1 MTDLSHRP
9 GPQPGRWLALVVIA
23 TAILMIVLD
32 VSIINIALPVAQAEL
47 GISDAN
53 RAWVVT
59 AYALTFGGLLLLGGR
74 FADLVGRKRTFI
86 IGLVGFAAASA
97 LGGFAGSEVTLIAAR
112 ALQGIF
118 GALLAP
124 SALSLLTTTFTEP
137 GERAK
142 AFAVYGAVQ
151 GMGGAVGLLLGGAL
165 TEYLSWRWC
174 LFINVPISLVVIL
187 AARNSLAES
196 RVDASPGLDVAGAA
210 LSVFGLGTMGAPMAN
225 HLMTAGHQLFLHS
238 RSGVPESL
246 LKAGGVA
253 CATPAQVAEAAET
266 IFLMMS
272 DTPHVEAVLFG
283 ENGVAKSLSP
293 GKTVVDMSS
302 ISPIA
307 TKEFAA
313 RIRDL
318 GCDYVDAPVSGGEV
332 GAKAASLTI
341 MCGGSQDAFERVRP
355 LLEVMGENI
364 TLIGG
369 NGDGQTCKVANQI
382 IVALNI
388 EAVAEALVFASKAGA
403 DPAKVRKALMG
414 GFAASRILEVH
425 GERMINRTFDPGF
438 RIELHQKDLGLALD
452 SAKAIGVSL
461 PNAAMAQNLMN
472 VCVAQQGAGW
482 DHSAMVRAIE
492 IMANHKV
499 A

>member
-23 TAILMIVLD
+23 TATLMIVLD

-97 LGGFAGSEVTLIAAR
+97 LGGFAGSELTLIAAR

-124 SALSLLTTTFTEP
+124 AALSLLTTTFTEP

-187 AARNSLAES
+187 AARSSLAES
-196 RVDASPGLDVAGAA
+196 RVDASPGLDVAGGA
-210 LSVFGLGTMGAPMAN
+210 LSVFGLAALVYGFTLAAEDGGLPAPVTIVAIVGGMLLLALFVLRQSKATAPLLPLQVVTDRNRAAAYLSLGLIGAGMFGM
-225 HLMTAGHQLFLHS
+225 LLFLSFYLQSVLAFTPFLTGLAFLPFSLGIIAGSTVASHLVPRLGNRKVMLLGLAGAAFGILWLAQIDIAPNVLGLVLPAITLMS
-238 RSGVPESL
+238 FGLGIYFVPGSSAALIGVRETD
-246 LKAGGVA
+246 AGVA
-253 CATPAQVAEAAET
+253 SALVNASQQVGGALGPAIFNTLFISLAGAQTASIAAVPAYRAVFLTATAFYILALLAVLFLASERPAQAATATPA
-266 IFLMMS
+266 
-272 DTPHVEAVLFG
+272 
-283 ENGVAKSLSP
+283 
-293 GKTVVDMSS
+293 
-302 ISPIA
+302 
-307 TKEFAA
+307 
-313 RIRDL
+313 
-318 GCDYVDAPVSGGEV
+318 
-332 GAKAASLTI
+332 
-341 MCGGSQDAFERVRP
+341 P
-355 LLEVMGENI
+355 LL
-364 TLIGG
+364 
-369 NGDGQTCKVANQI
+369 
-382 IVALNI
+382 
-388 EAVAEALVFASKAGA
+388 
-403 DPAKVRKALMG
+403 
-414 GFAASRILEVH
+414 
-425 GERMINRTFDPGF
+425 
-438 RIELHQKDLGLALD
+438 
-452 SAKAIGVSL
+452 
-461 PNAAMAQNLMN
+461 
-472 VCVAQQGAGW
+472 
-482 DHSAMVRAIE
+482 
-492 IMANHKV
+492 
-499 A
+499 